1 MVPTNT
7 LTLKWG
13 TLKSWSF
20 SSSECQSL
28 LEEWTQIGTTSS
40 AIDQNNTTRQKEI
53 ICQLIDLCDG
63 NTIHIEWD
71 GVDVSK
77 SEAKKYILN
86 FGSGTY

>member
-1 MVPTNT
+1 MEATNT

-20 SSSECQSL
+20 SSAECQSL

-40 AIDQNNTTRQKEI
+40 TIDQNNTPRQKEI